1 MDYDQIR
8 SDLRGPTVLI
18 MTPFDSNFELR
29 LDVLRQN
36 IRHVIDGGISK
47 GNGFLICP
55 CGTDEYNTLTRDE
68 HLQVV
73 ETALEACGGELP
85 LVVGVASTSHKEAI
99 ARCQNAER
107 AGATCAMMPPPYYYG
122 GLDQEAVVNWYQTI
136 ADASGIGLMV
146 YEQSARKLGGEI
158 DVSTIAEL
166 AKIESVVSI
175 KRGVGSH
182 MKDYVE
188 SLKRFSGRM
197 AFVDN
202 SYGYTA
208 SLAHMHGAAA
218 YITGIAAFW
227 PEVEAEFWS
236 LLEAGRYKEAEAL
249 HAKQDEFWEF
259 VDGPMRRYAGNVLKS
274 SAEYVGIPAGSV
286 RPPFRDLNREELET
300 LHGILERMGLKARV
314 PVS

>member
-1 MDYDQIR
+1 M
-8 SDLRGPTVLI
+8 
-18 MTPFDSNFELR
+18 
-29 LDVLRQN
+29 
-36 IRHVIDGGISK
+36 
-47 GNGFLICP
+47 
-55 CGTDEYNTLTRDE
+55 
-68 HLQVV
+68 
-73 ETALEACGGELP
+73 
-85 LVVGVASTSHKEAI
+85 
-99 ARCQNAER
+99 
-107 AGATCAMMPPPYYYG
+107 
-122 GLDQEAVVNWYQTI
+122 
-136 ADASGIGLMV
+136 
-146 YEQSARKLGGEI
+146 
-158 DVSTIAEL
+158 STIAEL

-236 LLEAGRYKEAEAL
+236 LLEVGRYKEAEPL